1 MISITPKLA
10 RWTTNVVTRVPFLW
24 RVMGGA
30 LTRRFDELSTD
41 WESKRLSPE
50 HLVSFNA
57 ALDRIGTPPRQILDL
72 GTGTGAAARAMA
84 KRWPDA
90 QILGIDASQGMIRE
104 ARSRASSARETYE
117 LADASAL
124 DLADGAF
131 DLVAMVNMIPF
142 YDELARV
149 TAPGGTLV
157 AAYSRGADTPIYV
170 PLERFRR
177 ELERRGFTQIAEI
190 AAGAGVSLLAVKG
203 DRS

>member
-1 MISITPKLA
+1 MNSVTPKLA
-10 RWTTNVVTRVPFLW
+10 RWTTNVVTRVPFMW
-24 RVMGGA
+24 RVMRGP
-30 LTRRFDELSTD
+30 LTSRFDELSAE

-57 ALDRIGTPPRQILDL
+57 ALDRIDAQPQRILDL

-84 KRWPDA
+84 TRWPEA
-90 QILGIDASQGMIRE
+90 EVLGIDASHGMIGE
-104 ARSRASSARETYE
+104 ARARASSERERYE
-117 LADASAL
+117 IGDASKLAV
-124 DLADGAF
+124 ADGAF
-131 DLVAMVNMIPF
+131 ELVAMVNMIPF

-157 AAYSRGADTPIYV
+157 AAFSRGPDTPIYV
-170 PLERFRR
+170 PLERMRR

-190 AAGAGVSLLAVKG
+190 SAGPGVSLLAVKS

>member
-10 RWTTNVVTRVPFLW
+10 RWTTNVVTRVPFMWSVL
-24 RVMGGA
+24 RGP
-30 LTRRFDELSTD
+30 LTSRFDELSAD

-57 ALDRIGTPPRQILDL
+57 ALDRIETPPRRILDL
-72 GTGTGAAARAMA
+72 GTGTGAGARAMA

-90 QILGIDASQGMIRE
+90 EILGIDASKGMLAE
-104 ARSRASSARETYE
+104 ARAHASSSRERYE
-117 LADASAL
+117 LGDASKL
-124 DLADGAF
+124 DVGDAAF

-149 TAPGGTLV
+149 TAPGGRLV
-157 AAYSRGADTPIYV
+157 AAFSRGADTPIYV
-170 PLERFRR
+170 PFERFRR

-190 AAGAGVSLLAVKG
+190 SAPPGTSLLAVK
-203 DRS
+203 SHPA

>member
-10 RWTTNVVTRVPFLW
+10 RWTTNVVTRVPFMWSVL
-24 RVMGGA
+24 RGP
-30 LTRRFDELSTD
+30 LTSRFDELSAD

-57 ALDRIGTPPRQILDL
+57 ALDRIETPPQRILDL
-72 GTGTGAAARAMA
+72 GTGTGAGARAMA

-90 QILGIDASQGMIRE
+90 EILGIDASKGMLAE
-104 ARSRASSARETYE
+104 ARAHASSSRERYE
-117 LADASAL
+117 LGDASKL
-124 DLADGAF
+124 DVGDAAF

-149 TAPGGTLV
+149 TAPGGRLV
-157 AAYSRGADTPIYV
+157 AAFSRGADTPIYV
-170 PLERFRR
+170 PFERFRR

-190 AAGAGVSLLAVKG
+190 SAPPGTSLLAVK
-203 DRS
+203 SHPA